1 MIAQVICI
9 AVIFLL
15 AFPLRSLLSRILVF
29 TLAPLI
35 GLASNTI
42 RIAILALCVANG
54 NGKGSGLFRFFHD
67 DIGSLIFSGIA
78 VFVFGILYM
87 RLLERELPPL
97 PAVIH
102 EQTSHHE

>member
-1 MIAQVICI
+1 
-9 AVIFLL
+9 VIFQL
-15 AFPLRSLLSRILVF
+15 AFPLRSVLSRVVVF
-29 TLAPLI
+29 TLAPVI

-67 DIGSLIFSGIA
+67 DIGSLVFSGIA
-78 VFVFGILYM
+78 VFVFGVLYM
-87 RLLERELPPL
+87 QLLERELPPL

-102 EQTSHHE
+102 DQTSHHE